1 MIQMN
6 IDDALVKDLAKAIDD
21 SDLLG
26 CGCCAGGYDY
36 DRYENRAEA
45 IAAEVVAP
53 LLAARTE
60 RRFCTL
66 RFTCGLANGHKG
78 ECRP

>member
-1 MIQMN
+1 MKV
-6 IDDALVKDLAKAIDD
+6 DDALVKELAQALDD

-36 DRYENRAEA
+36 NKYENRAQA

-53 LLAARTE
+53 LLAARTG

-66 RFTCGLANGHKG
+66 NRNCRMADGHDGGCK
-78 ECRP
+78 P